1 MVLLGL
7 IAAIGALT
15 LGGEAQAQT
24 VAKQRAEVT
33 TTERLEFGSRG
44 TIQILDSFGEV
55 SVEGWDKPEV
65 ELTVIKKTQKQ
76 YEPKKLAK
84 GLKELERV
92 KVEMAQV
99 SESSLLVIKTT
110 FPSRTPTRLMKGKTN
125 TNLEYAIRV
134 PRHSSLMIKHDIG
147 EVGVTNV
154 DGDIEATNR
163 IGEIHVRAP
172 GENQYAVDARVKIGD
187 VSSEFGNAN
196 YSRQKLLGAKM
207 ESNLPPNTRRLY
219 LRVGIGDIQVSKM
232 PNEKADKQ
240 IEKNAQN

>member
-1 MVLLGL
+1 MILLCS
-7 IAAIGALT
+7 IAAIGALA
-15 LGGEAQAQT
+15 LCGEAQAQT
-24 VAKQRAEVT
+24 VAKQRTEVT
-33 TTERLEFGSRG
+33 TTERVEFGSRG
-44 TIQILDSFGEV
+44 TVQIIDSFGEV

-65 ELTVIKKTQKQ
+65 EMTVTKKTQKQ
-76 YEPKKLAK
+76 YEPKNLAK
-84 GLKELERV
+84 GLKELERI

-110 FPSRTPTRLMKGKTN
+110 FPSRTPTRLMRGKTN
-125 TNLEYAIRV
+125 LNLEYRIKV

-147 EVGVTNV
+147 EVGVANV

-163 IGEIHVRAP
+163 IGEIHLRLP

-187 VSSEFGNAN
+187 VSSEFGKTD

-207 ESNLPPNTRRLY
+207 ESNPPPSTRRLY

-232 PNEKADKQ
+232 SNEKADKQ
-240 IEKNAQN
+240 IEKNAVN